1 VGALVAALAV
11 VAFPR
16 AGWLVAAAG
25 AAAALVEPEPDAA
38 ALVAVGAVLPPLLLR
53 RRGLLWSL
61 PALAPVLGL
70 AGLAGGYPA
79 IAGQVRGLWARAA
92 LGACGLCWL
101 LLAEPLLGRDLLFGT
116 PPGDAGGV
124 LETLA
129 SSGALVLA
137 AVWAVAAS
145 VLPWLVRGRS
155 LSVDVVGATTWAAGL
170 AGATG
175 AVAESTALG
184 DPRGLVAGALL
195 AGALALI
202 GARARDTVNTAHD
215 LA

>member
-1 VGALVAALAV
+1 M
-11 VAFPR
+11 
-16 AGWLVAAAG
+16 
-25 AAAALVEPEPDAA
+25 EPEPDTA

-61 PALAPVLGL
+61 PALAPALGL
-70 AGLAGGYPA
+70 VGLAGGYPA
-79 IAGQVRGLWARAA
+79 IAGQVRGVWARAA

-116 PPGDAGGV
+116 PPGDAGDV

-129 SSGALVLA
+129 SSGAPVLA
-137 AVWAVAAS
+137 AVWAVAAA

-155 LSVDVVGATTWAAGL
+155 LSVDVVAATTWAAGL

-175 AVAESTALG
+175 AVAESMALG